1 MNKSNSGKP
10 AATKALLKKQQLV
23 FDDSHTLDQW
33 RMLVAVVDAGGFA
46 AAAEAL
52 GKSQSAVSYG
62 VQQLQKALGIA
73 LLTVSGRKAVLTA
86 EGEILLRRARH
97 LLNES
102 ATLHRLA
109 KNLAQGHEPLIR
121 LAVDM
126 LFPVDWLFCALVEFS
141 TAYPDTRV
149 ELIETVLS
157 GGSEALLHREAD
169 LVLTSRIPP
178 GFFGE
183 PLHMFELLLV
193 AHPDHPLH
201 QLARPLSE
209 RDLQQHRQIVLRDS
223 GLRQNVDSGW
233 LGAEQRWTVSH
244 LTTSIRAVTR
254 GLGFA
259 SLPRTS
265 IEQELASGQ
274 LKPLPLEIPGKGS
287 REVSLYLAFADRD
300 EASVAVKNLAELIR
314 RALPI

>member
-1 MNKSNSGKP
+1 MAKTARQGL
-10 AATKALLKKQQLV
+10 AAKQLALPGE
-23 FDDSHTLDQW
+23 DRHTLEQW
-33 RMLVAVVDAGGFA
+33 RLLVAVVDAGGFA

-62 VQQLQKALGIA
+62 IQQLQKALAIP
-73 LLTVSGRKAVLTA
+73 LLTVKGRKAVLTA

-102 ATLHRLA
+102 AALQRLA
-109 KNLAQGHEPLIR
+109 TNLGQEHQPLLR

-126 LFPVDWLFCALVEFS
+126 IFPVEWLFRALAKFSAEF
-141 TAYPDTRV
+141 PDTRI
-149 ELIETVLS
+149 ELFETVLS

-169 LVLTSRIPP
+169 IVLTGRVPP

-183 PLHMFELLLV
+183 HLYTFEFVLV

-201 QLARPLSE
+201 QLNRPVSE
-209 RDLQQHRQIVLRDS
+209 RDLKQHRQVVLRDS

-244 LTTSIRAVTR
+244 LSTSINALTR

-259 SLPRTS
+259 TLPRSS
-265 IEQELASGQ
+265 IERELAEGS
-274 LKPLPLEIPGKGS
+274 LKPLTLEIPGNGS
-287 REVSLYLAFADRD
+287 REVALYMAFADRD
-300 EASVAVKNLAELIR
+300 EASVAVKALAKRLREET
-314 RALPI
+314 A